1 MNAST
6 DDEMT
11 WDAWL
16 WVAAIA
22 LLGGAVVATAFSGY
36 AAILAWIVRRF

>member
-1 MNAST
+1 MSASN

-16 WVAAIA
+16 WVAAIT
-22 LLGGAVVATAFSGY
+22 LLGGAAVVAAISGY
-36 AAILAWIVRRF
+36 GLALAWIVRRF

>member
-1 MNAST
+1 MSAST

-22 LLGGAVVATAFSGY
+22 LLGSAAAVVAICGCVAT
-36 AAILAWIVRRF
+36 LAWIIGRF

>member
-1 MNAST
+1 MNAPT

-22 LLGGAVVATAFSGY
+22 VLGGAAAVVAICGC
-36 AAILAWIVRRF
+36 AAALAWLIGRF

>member
-1 MNAST
+1 MSASN

-16 WVAAIA
+16 WVAAIT
-22 LLGGAVVATAFSGY
+22 LLGGAAVA
-36 AAILAWIVRRF
+36 AAICGYVVTLAWLIGRS

>member
-22 LLGGAVVATAFSGY
+22 LLGAAAAVVAISGC
-36 AAILAWIVRRF
+36 AATLAWLIGRF